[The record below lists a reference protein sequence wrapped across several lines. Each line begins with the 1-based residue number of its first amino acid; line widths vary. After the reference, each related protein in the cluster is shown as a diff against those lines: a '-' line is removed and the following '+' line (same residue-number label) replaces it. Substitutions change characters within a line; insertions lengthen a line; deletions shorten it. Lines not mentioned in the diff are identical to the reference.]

1 MLLNDIN
8 YTLIKGKLNQGKK
21 GMPLDLGKR
30 LRAIRE
36 EKSISLSQLAE
47 KTGYTKSFISQVEK
61 NKTSPSISSL
71 LRITDTLGIKP
82 QEILHRE
89 GTSDKIMV
97 KKSERDRYFHKK
109 SKAQFEFL
117 FTKNPTRKM
126 EPLFVTIEAG
136 GCSDSYSHDGEEF
149 GTVLKGTLELTVGN
163 ETFLLEEG
171 DCVYFNS
178 QVQHHWRN
186 KGPDEVV
193 ALWITTPPSF

>member
-1 MLLNDIN
+1 
-8 YTLIKGKLNQGKK
+8 
-21 GMPLDLGKR
+21 MPLDLGER

-36 EKSISLSQLAE
+36 EKAISLSKLAE

-71 LRITDTLGIKP
+71 LRITDALGINP

-89 GTSDKIMV
+89 GTSEKILV
-97 KKSERDRYFHKK
+97 KKSERDLYFHKK

-117 FTKNPTRKM
+117 FTKNSKRKM
-126 EPLFVTIEAG
+126 EPLFVTIEPG
-136 GCSDSYSHDGEEF
+136 GSSDAYSHEGEEF

-163 ETFLLEEG
+163 ETFRVEEG

-178 QVQHHWRN
+178 QVEHHWKN
-186 KGPDEVV
+186 NGSDEVV

>member
-1 MLLNDIN
+1 
-8 YTLIKGKLNQGKK
+8 
-21 GMPLDLGKR
+21 MPLDLGER

-36 EKSISLSQLAE
+36 EKALSISKLAE
-47 KTGYTKSFISQVEK
+47 ITGYTKSFISQVEK

-71 LRITDTLGIKP
+71 MRITDALGINP

-89 GTSDKIMV
+89 GTSDKILV
-97 KKSERDRYFHKK
+97 KKSERDRYFHEK

-117 FTKNPTRKM
+117 FTKNPKRKM
-126 EPLFVTIEAG
+126 EPLFVTIESG

-163 ETFLLEEG
+163 ETFILEEG

-178 QVQHHWRN
+178 QVEHHWKN
-186 KGPDEVV
+186 NGPDEVV

>member
-1 MLLNDIN
+1 
-8 YTLIKGKLNQGKK
+8 
-21 GMPLDLGKR
+21 MPLDLGER

-36 EKSISLSQLAE
+36 EKAISLSKLAE

-61 NKTSPSISSL
+61 NRTSPSISSL
-71 LRITDTLGIKP
+71 LRITEALGINP

-89 GTSDKIMV
+89 GTSEKILV
-97 KKSERDRYFHKK
+97 KKSERDLYFHKK

-117 FTKNPTRKM
+117 FTKNPKRKM
-126 EPLFVTIEAG
+126 EPLFLTIKPG

-178 QVQHHWRN
+178 QVEHHWKN
-186 KGPDEVV
+186 NGPDEVV